1 MPLLDIRHLTI
12 EFKTSEGWVKA
23 VDRVSLT
30 LTEGEIRGL
39 VGESGSGK
47 KPYCQSYLRRD
58 QRQLAGHG
66 RPHAL
71 R

>member
-30 LTEGEIRGL
+30 LTEGEIRGP
-39 VGESGSGK
+39 VGESGSG

>member
-30 LTEGEIRGL
+30 LTEGEIRGWWGIRL
-39 VGESGSGK
+39 RE